1 VIRLVMLCLLTVV
14 MAAGCG
20 GSGAKP
26 QTSLDPS
33 EYEGG
38 ATQDDVWL
46 PEAQPYRMTVGDALN
61 VKFFYYPLYD
71 FSTVVR
77 PDGMVSIPLMGEV
90 KAAGVRPSELEERIR
105 EHYTEVVAEPE
116 VSVMVSEFGNQR
128 VFVFGE
134 VQVPGPYP
142 LIGEMTVLD
151 AVVAAGGITPAAG
164 RNGLVLMRKSPDGRY
179 VARSIDIEAKIQG
192 RDTEIVYLAPSDIV
206 YVPLSAIGK
215 LDRFVDQF
223 FNKLSPAWRFYI
235 MGRDVVDPERQTI
248 ISQ

>member
-1 VIRLVMLCLLTVV
+1 VIRLVLICLLAVV
-14 MAAGCG
+14 TAAGCG

-26 QTSLDPS
+26 QTGLNTADPG
-33 EYEGG
+33 EEG
-38 ATQDDVWL
+38 TWEDVWL
-46 PEAQPYRMTVGDALN
+46 PEATPYRMTVGDALTI
-61 VKFFYYPLYD
+61 KFFYYPLYD
-71 FSTVVR
+71 FSTLVR

-90 KAAGVRPSELEERIR
+90 KAAGMKPSDLEKMIR
-105 EHYTEVVAEPE
+105 DRYTEIVAEPE
-116 VSVMVSEFGNQR
+116 VSVLVTEFGNQR

-142 LIGEMTVLD
+142 LVGNMTVLD
-151 AVVAAGGITPAAG
+151 ALVAAGGPKDAAH
-164 RNGLVLMRKSPDGRY
+164 NSDVVLMRKSPDGRY
-179 VARSIDIEAKIQG
+179 VARTVDIEAKIRG
-192 RDTEIVYLAPSDIV
+192 RDDEIVYLAPSDIV